1 MNDIN
6 GSRLS
11 RRLTQLGQIGFMPGE
26 GTTRLP
32 YTPAYD
38 EGRTYVQ
45 RCMEQAGL
53 QTSIDP
59 VGNLVGELPGKGK
72 TICIGSHIDTVPGG
86 GIYDGTYG
94 VLAGVE
100 APSGNGLSKSTSHS
114 GGRLHRGG
122 GQCHWR
128 YLWQ

>member
-59 VGNLVGELPGKGK
+59 VGNLVGELPG
-72 TICIGSHIDTVPGG
+72 SPQRYPGLG
-86 GIYDGTYG
+86 RQPG
-94 VLAGVE
+94 VR
-100 APSGNGLSKSTSHS
+100 T
-114 GGRLHRGG
+114 
-122 GQCHWR
+122 GQYRVLCG
-128 YLWQ
+128 

>member
-94 VLAGVE
+94 VLAGIECVQ
-100 APSGNGLSKSTSHS
+100 
-114 GGRLHRGG
+114 RLREMGYQNRHPI
-122 GQCHWR
+122 QVVAFT
-128 YLWQ
+128 

>member
-45 RCMEQAGL
+45 RCME
-53 QTSIDP
+53 
-59 VGNLVGELPGKGK
+59 
-72 TICIGSHIDTVPGG
+72 
-86 GIYDGTYG
+86 
-94 VLAGVE
+94 
-100 APSGNGLSKSTSHS
+100 
-114 GGRLHRGG
+114 
-122 GQCHWR
+122 
-128 YLWQ
+128 